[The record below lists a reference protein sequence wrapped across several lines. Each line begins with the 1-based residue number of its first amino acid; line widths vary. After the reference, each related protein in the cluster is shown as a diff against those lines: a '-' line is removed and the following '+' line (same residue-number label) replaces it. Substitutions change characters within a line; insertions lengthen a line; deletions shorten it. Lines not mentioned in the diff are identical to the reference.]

1 MKNMLLLSA
10 GGVKEELP
18 LPVMTVIA
26 LLLLMLP
33 YLIYR
38 YTGKSVTEWLRLSV
52 LIRKAESMA
61 DALREK
67 LLVKK
72 SSRKTSA
79 AKTQKMASTAAASK
93 KALAKPAD
101 RSLDNR
107 NRSVQRDYL
116 RFLSRLLDHARK
128 NRLFAIVPGNLNVD
142 GQPAQLAAILVT
154 RSRVI
159 AVMAYAFGGE
169 IRSGKDGKW
178 QAKESG
184 SFRPIGDPSSETL
197 EAETLVKKAAAR
209 IGVDPDLVCS
219 VMVFTGE
226 DAVLL
231 SGCPANART
240 QDTFFKDFLTAAD
253 TGGDVLVP
261 SDTGKKFA
269 LLRGKKRP
277 GHPGV

>member
-61 DALREK
+61 DALRET
-67 LLVKK
+67 LFGKK
-72 SSRKTSA
+72 SSRKTTTAKAQKPASA
-79 AKTQKMASTAAASK
+79 ASAGV

-142 GQPAQLAAILVT
+142 GQTAQLAGILVT

-159 AVMAYAFGGE
+159 AVMAYAFGGQ
-169 IRSGKDGKW
+169 IRCGKDGNM
-178 QAKESG
+178 QVQEGG

-197 EAETLVKKAAAR
+197 EAENLVKKAAAR
-209 IGVDPDLVCS
+209 IGVDPDLVS
-219 VMVFTGE
+219 GVMVFTGE

-231 SGCPANART
+231 NGCPANAKT
-240 QDTFFKDFLTAAD
+240 QDTFFSEFLTSAD
-253 TGGDVLVP
+253 TGGDTLVP
-261 SDTGKKFA
+261 SDIGKKLA
-269 LLRGKKRP
+269 LLRGKKR
-277 GHPGV
+277 